1 MCPYVV
7 AVREGEGGDEGEGD
21 EGEGEREG
29 KQERE
34 RGGPVGGEG
43 GNIGREKFNNMRK
56 VRMATP
62 SVSGEDGRMSQEGR
76 QEQCR
81 RGSPASQ

>member
-1 MCPYVV
+1 M
-7 AVREGEGGDEGEGD
+7 
-21 EGEGEREG
+21 
-29 KQERE
+29 
-34 RGGPVGGEG
+34 GGEG
-43 GNIGREKFNNMRK
+43 GNIGKEKFKNMRK